1 MIRTLSSYNE
11 NPYQVLLP
19 KTVLQSGSDGNRNP
33 TPIKRCEPWYKKR
46 TPQSRMEN
54 SIDKSRMNA
63 TEKSDKFKLVLKEQ
77 KTIYS
82 QFLNYHTSSKGTI
95 YTTNATKISLKK
107 IFLN

>member
-82 QFLNYHTSSKGTI
+82 QFLNTI
-95 YTTNATKISLKK
+95 PLQRVQFILQMPQRSALE

>member
-82 QFLNYHTSSKGTI
+82 QFLNPPPSSKGTI